1 MMGRQSTFQ
10 EPMVARQIQLRSCI
24 PKEVPLLLTLLVLAL
39 VFLAPAS
46 AVTPSNLLAHP
57 PTRYFND
64 YAGIV
69 TPATAASLNDRL
81 ANFERQT
88 SNQIMVV
95 IFPSW
100 PADLVFDD
108 YAQDLFRAAKIGQQG
123 RDNGVLVLVSI
134 KEHKIRIHTGR
145 GLEGALPD
153 VLCIRIIRDEFAP
166 QFRTGNYDAG
176 FQQGLAAIMAAAK
189 GEYQGS
195 GRTAAQLQKGRG
207 AGGGI
212 LNFLALFFLIVLVCV
227 VFFIFAIVSAMRRGT
242 RIYMGGGGPPPPPG
256 GFFWGGGPG
265 GGDRG
270 RGSGGGDDN
279 SFSGGGGDSGGG
291 GASGDW

>member
-1 MMGRQSTFQ
+1 MAVRQNRRC
-10 EPMVARQIQLRSCI
+10 PGV
-24 PKEVPLLLTLLVLAL
+24 PGGVPPLLALLVLAAAFL
-39 VFLAPAS
+39 VPAS
-46 AVTPSNLLAHP
+46 AVTPNDLLAHP

-64 YAGIV
+64 FAGVV
-69 TPATAASLNDRL
+69 TPAIAASLNDRL
-81 ANFERQT
+81 AAFERQT
-88 SNQIMVV
+88 SNQIVVV

-100 PADLVFDD
+100 PDDLVFDD
-108 YAQDLFRAAKIGQQG
+108 YAQGLFRAAKIGQQG
-123 RDNGVLVLVSI
+123 RDNGALVLVSI

-189 GEYQGS
+189 GEYQGN
-195 GRTAAQLQKGRG
+195 GKTAAQLQKNQGTV
-207 AGGGI
+207 GGF
-212 LNFLALFFLIVLVCV
+212 LTFLALFFLIVLVCV
-227 VFFIFAIVSAMRRGT
+227 VFFIFAIVSTMRRGS

-265 GGDRG
+265 GGNGG
-270 RGSGGGDDN
+270 RGSSGGDDN

>member
-1 MMGRQSTFQ
+1 MPRGVS
-10 EPMVARQIQLRSCI
+10 
-24 PKEVPLLLTLLVLAL
+24 PLLALLVLTLAL
-39 VFLAPAS
+39 LAPAS
-46 AVTPSNLLAHP
+46 AVTPGDLLAHP

-69 TPATAASLNDRL
+69 TPAVAASLNERL
-81 ANFERQT
+81 ATFERQT

-95 IFPSW
+95 IFPNW

-153 VLCIRIIRDEFAP
+153 ILCIRIIRDEFAP

-189 GEYQGS
+189 GEYQGN
-195 GRTAAQLQKGRG
+195 GRTAAELQKHRG
-207 AGGGI
+207 AGGSI
-212 LNFLALFFLIVLVCV
+212 LTFLALFFLIVLVCV

-256 GFFWGGGPG
+256 GFFWGGGSG
-265 GGDRG
+265 GGDGG

-279 SFSGGGGDSGGG
+279 TFSGGGGDSGGG

>member
-1 MMGRQSTFQ
+1 MCRQSKFQ
-10 EPMVARQIQLRSCI
+10 DPMVVRQNRFGPGMPRGVS
-24 PKEVPLLLTLLVLAL
+24 PLLALLVLTLA
-39 VFLAPAS
+39 FLAPAS
-46 AVTPSNLLAHP
+46 AVTPGDLLAHP

-69 TPATAASLNDRL
+69 TPAVAASLNERL
-81 ANFERQT
+81 ATFERQT

-95 IFPSW
+95 IFSNW

-134 KEHKIRIHTGR
+134 QEHKIRIHTGR

-153 VLCIRIIRDEFAP
+153 ILCIRIIRDEFAP

-176 FQQGLAAIMAAAK
+176 FKQGLAAIMAAAK
-189 GEYQGS
+189 GEYQGN
-195 GRTAAQLQKGRG
+195 GRTAAQLQKDRG

-212 LNFLALFFLIVLVCV
+212 LTFLALFFLIVLVCV

-242 RIYMGGGGPPPPPG
+242 RIYMGGGGPPPPRG

-265 GGDRG
+265 GGDGG

-279 SFSGGGGDSGGG
+279 TFSGGGGDSGGG

>member
-1 MMGRQSTFQ
+1 MCRQSKFQ
-10 EPMVARQIQLRSCI
+10 EPMVVRQNRFGSEM
-24 PKEVPLLLTLLVLAL
+24 PRGVSPLLALLVLTLAL
-39 VFLAPAS
+39 LAPAS
-46 AVTPSNLLAHP
+46 AVTPGDLLAHP

-69 TPATAASLNDRL
+69 TPAVAASLNERL
-81 ANFERQT
+81 ATFERQT

-95 IFPSW
+95 IFPNW

-153 VLCIRIIRDEFAP
+153 ILCIRIIRDEFAP

-189 GEYQGS
+189 GEYQGN
-195 GRTAAQLQKGRG
+195 GRTAAELQKDRG
-207 AGGGI
+207 AGGSI
-212 LNFLALFFLIVLVCV
+212 LTFLALFFLIVLVCV

-256 GFFWGGGPG
+256 GFFWGGGSG
-265 GGDRG
+265 GGDGG

-279 SFSGGGGDSGGG
+279 TFSGGGGDSGGG

>member
-1 MMGRQSTFQ
+1 MRCTWLQSYRLGRKTN
-10 EPMVARQIQLRSCI
+10 ALA
-24 PKEVPLLLTLLVLAL
+24 LLGLALTLV
-39 VFLAPAS
+39 VSWITPAS
-46 AVTPSNLLAHP
+46 AVTPSDLLAHP

-64 YAGIV
+64 YAQV
-69 TPATAASLNDRL
+69 VRPATAVSLNDRL
-81 ANFERQT
+81 ANFERET
-88 SNQIMVV
+88 SNQIVVV

-108 YAQDLFRAAKIGQQG
+108 YAQELFRAARIGQQG

-134 KEHKIRIHTGR
+134 KDHKIRIHTGR

-153 VLCIRIIRDEFAP
+153 ILCIRIIRDEFAP

-189 GEYQGS
+189 GEYQGN
-195 GRTAAQLQKGRG
+195 GRTAAQQPTNRG
-207 AGGGI
+207 TLGSFMT
-212 LNFLALFFLIVLVCV
+212 FLGFFLIVVLICV
-227 VFFIFAIVSAMRRGT
+227 VFFVFAILSAMRRGT
-242 RIYMGGGGPPPPPG
+242 RIYMGGGPPPPTG
-256 GFFWGGGPG
+256 GFFLGGPG

-270 RGSGGGDDN
+270 GPSGGGDDN
-279 SFSGGGGDSGGG
+279 RFSGGGGDSGGG

>member
-1 MMGRQSTFQ
+1 MCRQSKFQ
-10 EPMVARQIQLRSCI
+10 EPIIVRQNRFGSEM
-24 PKEVPLLLTLLVLAL
+24 PRGVSPLLALLVLTLAL
-39 VFLAPAS
+39 LAPAS
-46 AVTPSNLLAHP
+46 AVTPGDLLAHP

-69 TPATAASLNDRL
+69 TPAVAASLNERL
-81 ANFERQT
+81 ATFERQT

-95 IFPSW
+95 IFPNW

-153 VLCIRIIRDEFAP
+153 ILCIRIIRDEFAP

-189 GEYQGS
+189 GEYQGN
-195 GRTAAQLQKGRG
+195 GRTAAELQKRRG
-207 AGGGI
+207 AGGSI
-212 LNFLALFFLIVLVCV
+212 LTFLALFFLIVLVCV

-256 GFFWGGGPG
+256 GFFWGGGSG
-265 GGDRG
+265 GGDGG

-279 SFSGGGGDSGGG
+279 TFSGGGGDSGGG